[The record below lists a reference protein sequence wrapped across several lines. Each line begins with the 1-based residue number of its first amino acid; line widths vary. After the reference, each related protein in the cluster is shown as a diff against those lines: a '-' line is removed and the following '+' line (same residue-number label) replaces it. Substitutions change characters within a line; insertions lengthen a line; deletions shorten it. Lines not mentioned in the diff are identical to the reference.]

1 MTFSLSTDPNVLAAE
16 LALLESL
23 TAKAIAGN
31 MNEDEEDFKKLNDLF
46 FQLKKAE
53 YRNYIKEIVPNLSD
67 ENLHKLI
74 AGLLKEQAK
83 SGAKNTFLRDDSIL
97 KGLLVEEARRHGF
110 KVTYPPLVT
119 SETIPNAILDH
130 YARLI
135 DESPAV
141 FNGSTGQEDAAT
153 RCQSM
158 KNSIIFN
165 ILNSTVLEAID
176 NAEPAVQLKIGAQ
189 LQSSS
194 LVQAEKFYANVNEKV
209 KVENDQVKVEVPPLK
224 FATVP
229 APEDVGS
236 IAKKIALN
244 SIVACSKNQSYQSLV
259 TNHEK
264 GERCA
269 YIEKQIKTYYNN
281 PFAKKDL
288 SNFVKEHQALRKE
301 LGITYELGEESAA
314 YKLLMSGNE
323 NTIARQ
329 MHAMIEAGD
338 KNLPKNRNEIL
349 DIAKALAD
357 KSPPELCLKMQE
369 IADKLESRKSG
380 KVSGFESAVNKFV
393 NAIKW
398 MFRVKDTDIKE
409 AFRDLKAA
417 ANGSEERVA
426 EERPAE
432 RGSATHDMRVG
443 EGPIEVFADERQDV
457 DLAGM
462 PKLEPVSL
470 GDDESV
476 MIHSDKRQTQER
488 GEPVMPELEDLED
501 VPLEPVKIHS
511 PKHKPDSN
519 KTRAEKVKDSG
530 NQLTRS

>member
-1 MTFSLSTDPNVLAAE
+1 MTFSSSTDPKVLAAE

-31 MNEDEEDFKKLNDLF
+31 MNEPDFKELNDLF
-46 FQLKKAE
+46 FQVKKAE
-53 YRNYIKEIVPNLSD
+53 YRNYIKEVVPNLSD

-83 SGAKNTFLRDDSIL
+83 SGANNTFLRDDSIL
-97 KGLLVEEARRHGF
+97 KGLLVEEARRHGL

-119 SETIPNAILDH
+119 PETIPNAILDH

-141 FNGSTGQEDAAT
+141 FNGSKGQEDAAT
-153 RCQSM
+153 RCLSM

-165 ILNSTVLEAID
+165 ILNSLVLEAID
-176 NAEPAVQLKIGAQ
+176 HAEPAVQLQIGAQ

-209 KVENDQVKVEVPPLK
+209 KVENDKVKVEVPPLT
-224 FATVP
+224 FTPVL
-229 APEDVGS
+229 APEDAGS
-236 IAKKIALN
+236 IAKKIAHN
-244 SIVACSKNQSYQSLV
+244 SIVACSKNQSYQSLL

-264 GERCA
+264 GEQFA
-269 YIEKQIKTYYNN
+269 EIEKQIKTYYNN
-281 PFAKKDL
+281 PFAKKVLSDL
-288 SNFVKEHQALRKE
+288 VKEHQALRKE

-338 KNLPKNRNEIL
+338 MNLPQNRNDIL
-349 DIAKALAD
+349 DISKALAD
-357 KSPPELCLKMQE
+357 KSPPELWLKMQE

-380 KVSGFESAVNKFV
+380 KVGGFESAVNKFV

-398 MFRVKDTDIKE
+398 MFRVKDKDIKE
-409 AFRDLKAA
+409 AFSEMKAA
-417 ANGSEERVA
+417 AKGSEERVA
-426 EERPAE
+426 EEKPAE
-432 RGSATHDMRVG
+432 RADASHGKSVVG
-443 EGPIEVFADERQDV
+443 EEGPIEVDVAERRSD
-457 DLAGM
+457 DLEDM
-462 PKLEPVSL
+462 PELEPVSL
-470 GDDESV
+470 DYEQV
-476 MIHSDKRQTQER
+476 MIHSDRRPTQES
-488 GEPVMPELEDLED
+488 GESVMPELEDLED
-501 VPLEPVKIHS
+501 VPLDPVKIHS

-519 KTRAEKVKDSG
+519 KTRAEKVKDSEK
-530 NQLTRS
+530 QPPRR